1 MIIFESLNFVLF
13 ATFVVRMSVF
23 DVFTALANLAVGSC
37 NGALVK
43 VERSFRAAARR
54 QIMAEKI
61 VYLNGS
67 FVAENEAKVSVLDS
81 GFNAGDGVYDV
92 TRTFAHKPFRLR
104 DHTARLFRSLRY
116 TRIDCGLSLEDMEK
130 VTVEVFERNRPML
143 EKEEEVAIWQVVSR
157 GMRSSRGNR
166 TIGRATVAIYCI
178 SIAFEEFARHYVDGV
193 KLVIPSTRRIP
204 PQCLE
209 PKAKINNKMN
219 HNMAIFEAKQVDP
232 HAIPLMLDLDGNI
245 SESNAH
251 NFFLVVNG
259 KLCTPSNKN
268 VLDGVTKDALFRL
281 ASKLEIEVME
291 GNFTPYDAYNAE
303 EAFLAS
309 TSPTIVPVQSI
320 NGVRPTQEVPGPV
333 TKRLI
338 QAWSDMVGVDIVLQA
353 LNHLAGEERERL
365 LKQWRDKIAA

>member
-1 MIIFESLNFVLF
+1 
-13 ATFVVRMSVF
+13 
-23 DVFTALANLAVGSC
+23 
-37 NGALVK
+37 
-43 VERSFRAAARR
+43 
-54 QIMAEKI
+54 MAEKI

-67 FVAENEAKVSVLDS
+67 FVPESEAKVSVLDS

-116 TRIDCGLSLEDMEK
+116 TRIDCGMSPAEVENATLE
-130 VTVEVFERNRPML
+130 VLERNKPML
-143 EKEEEVAIWQVVSR
+143 DKDEEVALWQVVSR
-157 GMRSSRGNR
+157 GVRSSRGNR
-166 TIGRATVAIYCI
+166 TLGSATVAIYCI
-178 SIAFEEFARHYVDGV
+178 SIAFEEFARQYIDGV

-232 HAIPLMLDLDGNI
+232 QAIPLMLDLDGNI

-251 NFFLVVNG
+251 NFFLVCDG

-268 VLDGVTKDALFRL
+268 VLDGITKDALFEL
-281 ASKLEIEVME
+281 AAKLKIEVLD

-309 TSPTIVPVQSI
+309 TSPTILPVQSV
-320 NGVRPTQEVPGPV
+320 NGVRPMKEVPGPV

-338 QAWSDMVGVDIVLQA
+338 QAWSDMVGLDIVVQA
-353 LNHLAGEERERL
+353 LNHLEPSDRDRL
-365 LKQWRDKIAA
+365 IKEWRNKIAA

>member
-1 MIIFESLNFVLF
+1 M
-13 ATFVVRMSVF
+13 T
-23 DVFTALANLAVGSC
+23 
-37 NGALVK
+37 
-43 VERSFRAAARR
+43 
-54 QIMAEKI
+54 EKI
-61 VYLNGS
+61 IYLNGS
-67 FVAENEAKVSVLDS
+67 FVPESDAKVSVLDS

-116 TRIDCGLSLEDMEK
+116 TRIDCGLSP
-130 VTVEVFERNRPML
+130 VEVEKFTLEVLERNKPML
-143 EKEEEVAIWQVVSR
+143 GKDEEVALWQVVSR
-157 GMRSSRGNR
+157 GVRSSRGNR
-166 TIGRATVAIYCI
+166 TLGMATMAIYCI
-178 SIAFEEFARHYVDGV
+178 SIAFEEFARQYIEGV

-232 HAIPLMLDLDGNI
+232 QAIPLMLDLDGNI

-251 NFFLVVNG
+251 NFFLVCAG

-268 VLDGVTKDALFRL
+268 VLDGITKDALFEL
-281 ASKLEIEVME
+281 AAKLEIEVMD

-309 TSPTIVPVQSI
+309 TSPTILPVQSV
-320 NGVRPTQEVPGPV
+320 NGVRPTKEVPGPV
-333 TKRLI
+333 TRRLI
-338 QAWSDMVGVDIVLQA
+338 QAWSDMVGLDIVAQA
-353 LNHLAGEERERL
+353 LNHLEAGERDRL
-365 LKQWRDKIAA
+365 LKEWRAKSAA